1 MNDPDASHQPR
12 GLQAAWLQLLAL
24 LAFGGLSYGS
34 LKFAGEI
41 ENHVSPLWP
50 ASGLA
55 MAILFFGGRKYWP
68 AIFLGSLISN
78 GIITSRDFPDIRAWQ
93 VWMPALGIATGA
105 VIEAIAAAWL
115 LKKRAGGQDFC
126 LSGGHANAFVLFVA
140 IGAALISALIGP
152 SALLLG
158 GIFPPERW
166 AMVALTWFVGD
177 ATGILIFGAAF
188 IFPWRTIHF
197 ASLREEWLE
206 ILLLFLAL
214 GLVGGTMT
222 GMYQH
227 PFLTEWPRAYMILPV
242 ILWAV
247 FRFGH
252 LGTLLTLILTTV
264 FSVTGAVFGHAV
276 FPSTQPGYDLLFLQ
290 LFLLILSSVAWAVCG
305 RVNELQILTN
315 RLEDIVA
322 SRVVSQ
328 RDLLRRREDRITVL
342 AHDLQVPLIGIRNLV
357 QLLLQSGRQASDS
370 EKSRKLL
377 NVVGEA
383 SEQALA
389 LADRLLSNDE
399 IRHLEPAPEP
409 VDWVELL
416 RSVSRRA
423 SLLEVSRELRFAI
436 QCDESGI
443 EGSVDRTVILQVLEN
458 LCHNAAKVSP
468 HGGSVT
474 LGLHQEGEAVVITV
488 ADQGPGFPSQE
499 IPTLFTKTG
508 FRQRIRT
515 LPESTG
521 LGLFIIGKSV
531 RDLGGTISC
540 QSLEG
545 QGATFT
551 IRLPRHS
558 I

>member
-1 MNDPDASHQPR
+1 
-12 GLQAAWLQLLAL
+12 
-24 LAFGGLSYGS
+24 
-34 LKFAGEI
+34 
-41 ENHVSPLWP
+41 
-50 ASGLA
+50 
-55 MAILFFGGRKYWP
+55 
-68 AIFLGSLISN
+68 
-78 GIITSRDFPDIRAWQ
+78 
-93 VWMPALGIATGA
+93 
-105 VIEAIAAAWL
+105 
-115 LKKRAGGQDFC
+115 
-126 LSGGHANAFVLFVA
+126 
-140 IGAALISALIGP
+140 
-152 SALLLG
+152 LLG